1 MCLPAAGNPASLVA
15 AFLVHSSSFF
25 PVLFHRS
32 VICVRSDEAHALFFS
47 FLFLF
52 LLVIRWIFTLM
63 WPLRLTGCEIP
74 ST

>member
-32 VICVRSDEAHALFFS
+32 VICVRSDEADALFFS
-47 FLFLF
+47 FFVFACDSLDFHPN
-52 LLVIRWIFTLM
+52 VAVAIDWV
-63 WPLRLTGCEIP
+63 
-74 ST
+74 